1 MDGGGRSTPAVEM
14 SDLEAQL
21 AKRDK
26 EIAHLKAVNE
36 KQTRN
41 AFASEAEFERKLDA
55 AEAAEKEA
63 KQATREAKEKAAEQ
77 EETLKRKIKATKKK
91 VEKERELVEAKD
103 AELVRFT
110 QKLQDVM
117 NLLDAEREEKA
128 SLTASTSQTERVT
141 AKTAKLEAQLEKAH
155 GQIDELARTLE
166 RERATAAA
174 RHADLAAE
182 MAAVQKA
189 SAKVEA
195 IAKQQKG
202 QDE

>member
-1 MDGGGRSTPAVEM
+1 MPAASSRSAQCRARARGSTGVDPPVEAASFAGTRGGSGRHQARLDGGGRSTPAVEM

-55 AEAAEKEA
+55 AEAAVKEA
-63 KQATREAKEKAAEQ
+63 KHATREAKEKAAEQ

-117 NLLDAEREEKA
+117 NLLDAERLEKA
-128 SLTASTSQTERVT
+128 SLTAN
-141 AKTAKLEAQLEKAH
+141 
-155 GQIDELARTLE
+155 ARRFRLP
-166 RERATAAA
+166 RPFGRAPALTT
-174 RHADLAAE
+174 
-182 MAAVQKA
+182 
-189 SAKVEA
+189 
-195 IAKQQKG
+195 
-202 QDE
+202 

>member
-1 MDGGGRSTPAVEM
+1 M
-14 SDLEAQL
+14 EAQL

-55 AEAAEKEA
+55 AEAAVKEA

-128 SLTASTSQTERVT
+128 SLTASTSQTERAT
-141 AKTAKLEAQLEKAH
+141 EKTAKLEAQLEKAH
-155 GQIDELARTLE
+155 GQIDGAPKKPGGSHRRRRGTPSSPRRWRRCRKLRRRWSRSQSSRRKRRT
-166 RERATAAA
+166 
-174 RHADLAAE
+174 
-182 MAAVQKA
+182 
-189 SAKVEA
+189 
-195 IAKQQKG
+195 
-202 QDE
+202 

>member
-1 MDGGGRSTPAVEM
+1 M

-41 AFASEAEFERKLDA
+41 AFASEAEFERKLDV
-55 AEAAEKEA
+55 AEAAVKEA

-91 VEKERELVEAKD
+91 VERERELVEAKD

-117 NLLDAEREEKA
+117 NLLDA
-128 SLTASTSQTERVT
+128 
-141 AKTAKLEAQLEKAH
+141 
-155 GQIDELARTLE
+155 
-166 RERATAAA
+166 
-174 RHADLAAE
+174 
-182 MAAVQKA
+182 
-189 SAKVEA
+189 
-195 IAKQQKG
+195 
-202 QDE
+202 